1 MESDY
6 YGRTVLQCMNTNIAI
21 DTGACPI
28 AYIQLPQ
35 SVVRNLFCPS
45 IKDLSFI
52 IAIIRFFSFFL
63 SPPLS
68 FFLFAPSFFNRDGAR
83 LERSENITTGD
94 NAVEMKGSRAQIRH
108 VTGGDERHIVVRG
121 QGCNHFLETDFS
133 GFPVGPP
140 HCGLFGTADCF
151 LHAVCWDLCD
161 PMPVTS
167 CTLAFTLVHGGVY
180 RESVLVVLWIQVEG
194 MMERLVRIYSLG
206 GMFGYEKEK

>member
-1 MESDY
+1 MKWK
-6 YGRTVLQCMNTNIAI
+6 GRVRR
-21 DTGACPI
+21 
-28 AYIQLPQ
+28 
-35 SVVRNLFCPS
+35 SVTLR
-45 IKDLSFI
+45 
-52 IAIIRFFSFFL
+52 
-63 SPPLS
+63 
-68 FFLFAPSFFNRDGAR
+68 G
-83 LERSENITTGD
+83 EN
-94 NAVEMKGSRAQIRH
+94 
-108 VTGGDERHIVVRG
+108 DERHIVVRG

-206 GMFGYEKEK
+206 GMFGYEKEKWFIAVFFFIFGIYTVKVFVYYLWRISFNFNRNL